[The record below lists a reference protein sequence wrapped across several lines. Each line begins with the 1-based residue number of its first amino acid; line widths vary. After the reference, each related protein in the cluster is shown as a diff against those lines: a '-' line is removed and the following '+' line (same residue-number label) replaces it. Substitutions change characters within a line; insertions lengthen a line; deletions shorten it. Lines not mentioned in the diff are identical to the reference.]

1 MFKLKGLFTNKVYY
15 TGIESDIHKWL
26 NLNYPSF
33 DYTGKNNRSKLLPE
47 PMQIMRSEWNE
58 KANDQQLNE
67 IKQRRNERTQTIS
80 YGKRETRLWAIRSVA
95 K

>member
-33 DYTGKNNRSKLLPE
+33 DYTGKNDRSKLLPE
-47 PMQIMRSEWNE
+47 PMQIMRGE
-58 KANDQQLNE
+58 
-67 IKQRRNERTQTIS
+67 
-80 YGKRETRLWAIRSVA
+80 
-95 K
+95 